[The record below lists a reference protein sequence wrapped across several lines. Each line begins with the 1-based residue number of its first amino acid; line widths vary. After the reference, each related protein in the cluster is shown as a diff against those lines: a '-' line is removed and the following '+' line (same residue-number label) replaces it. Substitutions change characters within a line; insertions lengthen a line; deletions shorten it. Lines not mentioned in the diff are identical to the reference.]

1 MEMNIVYPVLIVAF
15 ILYINRL
22 PKEISIII
30 YLLISVY
37 YYFIKPIYGLLSAI
51 ILLLIHNAIENRRVE
66 GFEEGSREIPKVIYQ
81 TWHSRTLPPKMAECV
96 ENLKS
101 ANPGFKHYLYDDT
114 DCREFIEANFDPE
127 VLYAYDSLLPG
138 AFKADLWRYCVL
150 YINGGF
156 YVDIKFMCEPGFSL
170 SKIKDPQFYVG
181 EYNHKGT
188 GLYDHIVYTGIIG
201 SQPKNPL
208 FDRCI
213 KQICENVREK
223 FYGPEHTSPT
233 GPWLFAKKMDPKDI
247 ENIEYSYYE
256 EDGIGHIRHIK
267 QHNVI
272 LSHYPEYR
280 REQKSNSK
288 STYWKDAWLNRE
300 IYRSLDE
307 KEKKDSF

>member
-1 MEMNIVYPVLIVAF
+1 MEMEMVYPVLIVAF
-15 ILYINRL
+15 ILYINSV
-22 PKEISIII
+22 PKELSIMI

-37 YYFIKPIYGLLSAI
+37 YYFIRPIYGLLSAV
-51 ILLLIHNAIENRRVE
+51 ILLLIHNTIEHKRVE
-66 GFEEGSREIPKVIYQ
+66 GFTKGEIPKVIYQ
-81 TWHSRTLPPKMAECV
+81 TWHSKTLPPKMTECV
-96 ENLKS
+96 EKLKS
-101 ANPGFKHYLYDDT
+101 DNPGFKYYLYDDA
-114 DCREFIEANFDPE
+114 DCRAFIEANFDPE

-156 YVDIKFMCEPGFSL
+156 YVDIKFICEPGFSF
-170 SKIKDPQFYVG
+170 SQIKDSQFYVR

-188 GLYDHIVYTGIIG
+188 GLYDHIVYTGVIG
-201 SQPKNPL
+201 SRPKNPL

-213 KQICENVREK
+213 KQICENVREQ

-272 LSHYPEYR
+272 MSHYPEYR

-288 STYWKDAWLNRE
+288 SSYWKDAWLNRE
-300 IYRSLDE
+300 IYRSLDK
-307 KEKKDSF
+307 KENIDSF

>member
-1 MEMNIVYPVLIVAF
+1 MEMKMIYPLLVVVF

-22 PKEISIII
+22 PKDISIII

-37 YYFIKPIYGLLSAI
+37 YYFIKPIYGVLSAV
-51 ILLLIHNAIENRRVE
+51 ILLLIHNAIKNRRVE
-66 GFEEGSREIPKVIYQ
+66 GFTKEEIPKVIYQ
-81 TWHSRTLPPKMAECV
+81 TWHSKTLPSKMAECV
-96 ENLKS
+96 EKLKS
-101 ANPGFKHYLYDDT
+101 ANPEFKYSLYDDA
-114 DCREFIEANFDPE
+114 DCRSFIEANFDPE
-127 VLYAYDSLLPG
+127 VVYAYDSLLPG

-150 YINGGF
+150 YKNGGF

-170 SKIKDPQFYVG
+170 SQIKDPQFYVR

-188 GLYDHIVYTGIIG
+188 GLYDHIVYTGVIG

-213 KQICENVREK
+213 KQICQNVREQ

-233 GPWLFAKKMDPKDI
+233 GPWLFATKMDPQDI

-256 EDGIGHIRHIK
+256 EDGIGHIRHIN

-272 LSHYPEYR
+272 MSHYPEYR

-300 IYRSLDE
+300 IYRSLDTRG
-307 KEKKDSF
+307 

>member
-1 MEMNIVYPVLIVAF
+1 MEKLFIYPVIFLALF
-15 ILYINRL
+15 LYIYRLFLL
-22 PKEISIII
+22 PKEISIWV

-37 YYFIKPIYGLLSAI
+37 YYFMKPIYGLLSAVL
-51 ILLLIHNAIENRRVE
+51 LLLIDRVIEKQGIE
-66 GFEEGSREIPKVIYQ
+66 GFEEGSSEIPKVIYQ
-81 TWHSRTLPPKMAECV
+81 TWHSKTLPPKMAECV
-96 ENLKS
+96 EKLKS
-101 ANPGFKHYLYDDT
+101 ANPGFKYHLYDDT
-114 DCREFIEANFDPE
+114 DCRSFIEANFDPE
-127 VLYAYDSLLPG
+127 VLAAYDSLLPG

-156 YVDIKFMCEPGFSL
+156 YVDIKFMCEPGFSF
-170 SKIKDPQFYVG
+170 SQIKDPQFYVR

-201 SQPKNPL
+201 SRPKNAL

-256 EDGIGHIRHIK
+256 EDGVGHIRHIT

-272 LSHYPEYR
+272 MSHYPEYR
-280 REQKSNSK
+280 AEQKSNSK
-288 STYWKDAWLNRE
+288 STYWKDAWSNRE
-300 IYRSLDE
+300 IYG
-307 KEKKDSF
+307 